1 MKNRLKAELR
11 TRCLIPERGRRGQIA
26 VGAEGLGHEGVV
38 RAVQPVPITIRRA
51 EDADVGL
58 AVAVEITGR
67 GKVGGCAERLGH
79 ERTVSAI
86 QSIPRSRRRPEDGDI
101 GLAITVVIRRRDQIA
116 DRAEQGAE

>member
-1 MKNRLKAELR
+1 
-11 TRCLIPERGRRGQIA
+11 
-26 VGAEGLGHEGVV
+26 
-38 RAVQPVPITIRRA
+38 
-51 EDADVGL
+51 
-58 AVAVEITGR
+58 
-67 GKVGGCAERLGH
+67 LGH